1 VWELAVRG
9 DDSNCRVAGTN
20 SRSGVVVCGNAKWQ
34 HIVTRPVSLLLC
46 SMTKKRR
53 NGGRNK
59 HGRGHTKFIRCYN
72 CSRTVPK
79 DKAVKRFQVT
89 DSRCQATRVRLEFS
103 SLCGCAYTLN
113 LACNA

>member
-1 VWELAVRG
+1 VVSCAGMR
-9 DDSNCRVAGTN
+9 SN
-20 SRSGVVVCGNAKWQ
+20 
-34 HIVTRPVSLLLC
+34 VTRPVPLLLR

-89 DSRCQATRVRLEFS
+89 DRDDGLPAFDLRIFEFLRLCMHIACGVSRCPEHAT
-103 SLCGCAYTLN
+103 
-113 LACNA
+113 

>member
-1 VWELAVRG
+1 MRAKRG
-9 DDSNCRVAGTN
+9 VIGVISCAGM
-20 SRSGVVVCGNAKWQ
+20 RS
-34 HIVTRPVSLLLC
+34 IVTRSVFLLLR

-89 DSRCQATRVRLEFS
+89 DSNAGLPAFDLNFRVSASVHTHSMWRVALSKHAT
-103 SLCGCAYTLN
+103 
-113 LACNA
+113 

>member
-1 VWELAVRG
+1 MR
-9 DDSNCRVAGTN
+9 SN
-20 SRSGVVVCGNAKWQ
+20 
-34 HIVTRPVSLLLC
+34 VTRPVPLLLR

-89 DSRCQATRVRLEFS
+89 DRDDGLPAFDLRIFEFLRLCMHIACGVSRCPEHAT
-103 SLCGCAYTLN
+103 
-113 LACNA
+113 